1 MRGHPSRE
9 QIRRFLDIQGAS
21 HRRQTVLHLL
31 ECEHCR
37 AAALRELEETGG
49 RSELLAKVL
58 RHPAADDP
66 RVATPAPAA
75 VGPPAAA
82 EERLLTRLST
92 AIQEVNACQGL
103 LAELRRHPL
112 ERWPLLFGNADRYRS
127 LALSRELIYA
137 GHREAFDDPSR
148 GAAIVRLGI
157 DLTEQLDPA
166 LYGDR
171 LLDDV
176 RARGW
181 AMLGDCCR
189 LAGDLK
195 AADVAFRR
203 SACLIEQ
210 TPDPEEL
217 ATHLYLRG
225 VLRKDQRRFVEAVR
239 LFDRARRLS
248 EEIGDREKVARI
260 LTSIGGLKMQ
270 QGEPEEALPA
280 LLDAL
285 ASVDAG
291 TDPQIALFA
300 RTNTVMCLVE
310 LGDFAGARE
319 LLEQYREHY
328 SAAPG
333 SFIRLRARWLEGRIA
348 AGLGEDEEGEQILTE
363 VRAGY
368 LERAQHYN
376 AALVSLHLAAL
387 YARQGR
393 SSELR
398 ALAEEMAAIF
408 LAQEIPAEAMAALA
422 FFRQAV
428 EQDRAT
434 EDLVGGVARFLQRAH
449 TDPGLRFRRG

>member
-9 QIRRFLDIQGAS
+9 QIRRFLDVQEA
-21 HRRQTVLHLL
+21 RRSERTALHLL

-37 AAALRELEETGG
+37 RAALLELQENGG

-58 RHPAADDP
+58 RHPAADDLP
-66 RVATPAPAA
+66 AVGDAPAA
-75 VGPPAAA
+75 EFARAAD
-82 EERLLTRLST
+82 EHLLSRLST
-92 AIQEVNACQGL
+92 AIEEVNACQGL

-112 ERWPLLFGNADRYRS
+112 ARWTLRFDNSDRYRS
-127 LALSRELIYA
+127 LALARELIQA
-137 GHREAFDDPSR
+137 GHREGFEDPGR
-148 GAAIVRLGI
+148 GALMVRLGV
-157 DLTEQLDPA
+157 DLVDRLDPA

-181 AMLGDCCR
+181 GLIGDCHR

-195 AADVAFRR
+195 AAEVAFRR
-203 SACLIEQ
+203 SARLIED

-225 VLRKDQRRFVEAVR
+225 LLRKEQRRFAEAVR

-248 EEIGDREKVARI
+248 EEIGDRERVARI
-260 LTSIGGLKMQ
+260 LTSTGGLKMQ
-270 QGEPEEALPA
+270 RGEPEEALPV

-285 ASVDAG
+285 ASVDAR
-291 TDPQIALFA
+291 TDPRVALFA
-300 RTNTVMCLVE
+300 RTNTAMCLVE
-310 LGDFAGARE
+310 LGDHAGARE
-319 LLEQYREHY
+319 MFEQCREHY
-328 SAAPG
+328 SVAPD
-333 SFIRLRARWLEGRIA
+333 SYFRLRARWIEGRIA
-348 AGLGEDEEGEQILTE
+348 AGLDEEEGEQILTE
-363 VRAGY
+363 VRAAY

-393 SSELR
+393 SAELR

-408 LAQEIPAEAMAALA
+408 LAQEIPAEAIAALA

-428 EQDRAT
+428 EQDRAS
-434 EDLVGGVARFLQRAH
+434 EDLVGGVARFLQRTH
-449 TDPGLRFRRG
+449 TDPALRFRRG